1 MQSEKEDR
9 SCAHDQAA
17 MENLFQVLEKLQK
30 ILRNTLNE
38 AKENVSKSIDN
49 FLVDKVRQMGSMIG
63 HYFTAFESL
72 NVMSRKGMEE
82 MIKQMYNYECI
93 RDMEEELYETEEE
106 WNLFLQEVD
115 SKINPSSKVSK
126 EEQVVV
132 GSKGP
137 CELKLIEVSTE
148 RHCSVQDLL
157 TSTATILILLRHF
170 AWLPWR
176 DHVTQVQQRIVEFEA
191 QNAQVIVVSFGNVDG
206 AKKWI
211 QDTKCEFKMFVDPKR
226 QLYISLGLKRSVA
239 KVWGISALVYYA
251 EQKRAG
257 RKLVAM
263 FEEDD
268 PMQMG
273 GDFVL
278 DKQGNLALVHCSK
291 VPTDRPSVEELLKC
305 IKGLN

>member
-1 MQSEKEDR
+1 
-9 SCAHDQAA
+9 

-148 RHCSVQDLL
+148 RLVHLRLINNELNNNQ
-157 TSTATILILLRHF
+157 TSKACTATEMY
-170 AWLPWR
+170 P
-176 DHVTQVQQRIVEFEA
+176 EC
-191 QNAQVIVVSFGNVDG
+191 VIASWD
-206 AKKWI
+206 
-211 QDTKCEFKMFVDPKR
+211 
-226 QLYISLGLKRSVA
+226 
-239 KVWGISALVYYA
+239 ALVF
-251 EQKRAG
+251 
-257 RKLVAM
+257 L
-263 FEEDD
+263 
-268 PMQMG
+268 
-273 GDFVL
+273 L
-278 DKQGNLALVHCSK
+278 DA
-291 VPTDRPSVEELLKC
+291 
-305 IKGLN
+305 